1 MENSGLSSKKVR
13 DLDTHFGISKIVRAV
28 IRYFQKGFDLE
39 EGIGLQ
45 REEKAEIIFPATL
58 SSTPVY
64 KNRRDLCPH
73 QVPLTDSCGM

>member
-1 MENSGLSSKKVR
+1 M
-13 DLDTHFGISKIVRAV
+13 
-28 IRYFQKGFDLE
+28 E

-73 QVPLTDSCGM
+73 QVPLTDSYGKFVPPKIPGNKIRSPRREETFSKHNAAPDIMDISDRN